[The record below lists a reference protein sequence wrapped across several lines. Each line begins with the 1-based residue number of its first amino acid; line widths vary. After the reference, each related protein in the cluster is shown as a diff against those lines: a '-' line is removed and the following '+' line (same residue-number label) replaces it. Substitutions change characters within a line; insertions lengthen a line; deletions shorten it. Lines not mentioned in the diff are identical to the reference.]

1 MSEKEKIDPA
11 VMNEEP
17 TEIEAA
23 AEKPLRPGQQRK
35 QKKAEAKEE
44 LEELARDARADRKEF
59 RMQKRQRKLEE
70 LEKYPTAR
78 LRRKAKRLRWKRE
91 KQERRQALKTRYRDA
106 PWIVRVP
113 RLYLLRP
120 LIALLVIAVLAAG
133 AYAGLQFAVSS
144 YMQANKDKPVSQDK
158 IYELSPLDEKGA
170 KRIDAVAPVDKDDTW
185 TISVLGRVYTYEVD
199 QIRVVEPT
207 DLSNLQITDGK
218 DYCTLVTC
226 TPYGINTHR
235 LLVRG
240 HRIENAQGEMS
251 VIADGVQIEPVYV
264 APFLAIPML
273 ILLFI
278 VLMIMTS
285 RTMREYRAKKEA
297 MRQKL
302 KENDNDEE
310 SI

>member
-1 MSEKEKIDPA
+1 MSAWI
-11 VMNEEP
+11 
-17 TEIEAA
+17 
-23 AEKPLRPGQQRK
+23 
-35 QKKAEAKEE
+35 KKHLVTLILMAIG
-44 LEELARDARADRKEF
+44 LVGMGLIV
-59 RMQKRQRKLEE
+59 
-70 LEKYPTAR
+70 YPTFADWWNNMHQSR
-78 LRRKAKRLRWKRE
+78 
-91 KQERRQALKTRYRDA
+91 
-106 PWIVRVP
+106 
-113 RLYLLRP
+113 
-120 LIALLVIAVLAAG
+120 AVA
-133 AYAGLQFAVSS
+133 S
-144 YMQANKDKPVSQDK
+144 YV
-158 IYELSPLDEKGA
+158 
-170 KRIDAVAPVDKDDTW
+170 DAVANLDQSQYDEIIKAAEEYNARLAQSGVKWTMTEDEIAEYESLLDITDTGIMGYIEIPLINVTLPIYHGTDESVLQVAIGHLAGTSLPVGGASSHCAVSGHRGLPSAKLFTDIDKLMAGDTW

-297 MRQKL
+297 LRQKL
-302 KENDNDEE
+302 KENENDEE